1 MNRERNPQGDAGS
14 CVRPHPPGRF
24 TSHDG
29 LSLWYK
35 VSGRGPVLLVP
46 TPGWGPS
53 SDLHMMTLT
62 RLEKDYTLVYFDTRG
77 AGRSDVPPRAP
88 GYAFD
93 CFLDDLEALR
103 EHLGLDHW
111 RIFAH
116 SAASLQA
123 MGYAIRYPARCR
135 GLFIV
140 DGETNIED
148 KEYEKD
154 LKARMKRLSRKPWYA
169 AAIRAFNR
177 TPKSDDAFRR
187 DFLGASMPLYFAS
200 RRAALEARPYFSA
213 STYHIDAF
221 TYNDMADEFPPAEL
235 ARIRAPT
242 AIFVGAQD
250 VITTPF
256 DAHRLNCG
264 IKGSTLYT
272 IKSAGHFSW
281 VEQPAAFF
289 KDFDR
294 AAKKIFQD
302 RN

>member
-1 MNRERNPQGDAGS
+1 LR
-14 CVRPHPPGRF
+14 
-24 TSHDG
+24 
-29 LSLWYK
+29 
-35 VSGRGPVLLVP
+35 
-46 TPGWGPS
+46 
-53 SDLHMMTLT
+53 
-62 RLEKDYTLVYFDTRG
+62 
-77 AGRSDVPPRAP
+77 
-88 GYAFD
+88 
-93 CFLDDLEALR
+93 DLEALR

-123 MGYAIRYPARCR
+123 MGYAIKYPRTCR

-148 KEYEKD
+148 KEYNDD
-154 LKARMKRLSRKPWYA
+154 LNARMKKLSRKPWYR

-177 TPKSDDAFRR
+177 TSKTDDDFRR
-187 DFLGASMPLYFAS
+187 DFLGDSMPLYFAS

-213 STYHIDAF
+213 STYHIKAF
-221 TYNDMADEFPPAEL
+221 TYNDLADTFPPAAL
-235 ARIRAPT
+235 ARIDTPT
-242 AIFVGAQD
+242 AIFVGDRD

-256 DAHRLNCG
+256 DARRLNCG

-272 IKSAGHFSW
+272 IKRAGHFSW
-281 VEQPAAFF
+281 VEQPTAFF
-289 KDFDR
+289 RDFDR

>member
-1 MNRERNPQGDAGS
+1 VNRKRNPPGDDGS
-14 CVRPHPPGRF
+14 RIGQRPPGRF

-35 VSGRGPVLLVP
+35 VSGCGPVLLVP

-53 SDLHMMTLT
+53 SDLHMKTLI
-62 RLEKDYTLVYFDTRG
+62 RLEKRYTLIYFDTRG
-77 AGRSDVPPRAP
+77 AGRSDVPPRRS

-93 CFLDDLEALR
+93 FFLRDLEALR
-103 EHLGLDHW
+103 VHLGLDHW

-123 MGYAIRYPARCR
+123 MGYAIKYPKACR

-148 KEYEKD
+148 KEYKSD
-154 LKARMKRLSRKPWYA
+154 LKARMKKLSSKPWYP
-169 AAIRAFNR
+169 AAIKAFNHN
-177 TPKSDDAFRR
+177 PKSDDDFRR

-200 RRAALEARPYFSA
+200 RRAALAARPYFSA

-221 TYNDMADEFPPAEL
+221 TYNDMADAFPPATL
-235 ARIRAPT
+235 ARIDTPT
-242 AIFVGAQD
+242 AIFVGEQD

-256 DAHRLNCG
+256 DARRLNCG

-272 IKSAGHFSW
+272 IKNAGHFTW

-289 KDFDR
+289 RDFDQ
-294 AAKKIFQD
+294 AAKRIFQD
-302 RN
+302 

>member
-1 MNRERNPQGDAGS
+1 MNSKRELQGDHRSRIGL
-14 CVRPHPPGRF
+14 RPPGRF

-35 VSGRGPVLLVP
+35 VSGCGPALLVP

-62 RLEKDYTLVYFDTRG
+62 RLEKDYTLIYFDTRG
-77 AGRSDVPPRAP
+77 AGRSDVPPKASS
-88 GYAFD
+88 YAFEF
-93 CFLDDLEALR
+93 FLRDLEALR
-103 EHLGLDHW
+103 DHLGLDHW

-123 MGYAIRYPARCR
+123 MGYALKYPAACR

-148 KEYEKD
+148 KEYKDD
-154 LKARMKRLSRKPWYA
+154 LKARMKKLSSKAWYA
-169 AAIRAFNR
+169 AAIRAFNH
-177 TPKSDDAFRR
+177 TPKSDDDFRR
-187 DFLGASMPLYFAS
+187 DFLGNSMPLYFAS
-200 RRAALEARPYFSA
+200 RGAALKARPYFRA
-213 STYHIDAF
+213 STYRIKAF
-221 TYNDMADEFPPAEL
+221 TYNDMADTFPPATL
-235 ARIRAPT
+235 ARIDTPT
-242 AIFVGAQD
+242 AIFVGEQD
-250 VITTPF
+250 VITTPL
-256 DAHRLNCG
+256 DARRLNCG

-289 KDFDR
+289 SDFDQ
-294 AAKKIFQD
+294 AAKTIFRD
-302 RN
+302 

>member
-1 MNRERNPQGDAGS
+1 VNSKRNPRGDDGS
-14 CVRPHPPGRF
+14 RIGPRPPGRF

-35 VSGRGPVLLVP
+35 ISGCGPVLLVP

-53 SDLHMMTLT
+53 SDTHMMTLT
-62 RLEKDYTLVYFDTRG
+62 RLEDDYTLIYFDTRG
-77 AGRSDVPPRAP
+77 AGRSDVPPKP
-88 GYAFD
+88 SGYAFD
-93 CFLDDLEALR
+93 FFLRDLEALR

-123 MGYAIRYPARCR
+123 MGYAIKYPKACR

-148 KEYEKD
+148 KEYKAD
-154 LKARMKRLSRKPWYA
+154 LKARMKKLSSKPWYA

-177 TPKSDDAFRR
+177 NAKTDDDFRR
-187 DFLGASMPLYFAS
+187 DFLGDSMPLYFAS
-200 RRAALEARPYFSA
+200 RSAALKARPYFRA
-213 STYHIDAF
+213 STYHIKAF
-221 TYNDMADEFPPAEL
+221 TYNDMADTFPPETL
-235 ARIRAPT
+235 AKIDTPT
-242 AIFVGAQD
+242 AIFVGEQD

-256 DAHRLNCG
+256 DARRLNCG

-272 IKSAGHFSW
+272 IKSAGHFTW

-289 KDFDR
+289 RDFDQ
-294 AAKKIFQD
+294 AAKRIFQD
-302 RN
+302 